1 MSSIFASTLA
11 SFMLKVKKK
20 KKKKKKKD
28 PDRPTHPLKSDQ
40 WTIKQFIFFGLMV

>member
-1 MSSIFASTLA
+1 
-11 SFMLKVKKK
+11 MLKVKK

-40 WTIKQFIFFGLMV
+40 WTIKQFIFFGLILVYSKVCAEYVRE